1 MIIKEKFISAAI
13 GTLFFAVF
21 QPFGISSFGMLER
34 LMIICGVLVAA
45 FVACLVSESIVNF
58 ALRMPMDTSRRPS
71 YTMKRGLIFQAC
83 NIIVL
88 TVILSL
94 YLDRFVISEQVD
106 NHLCLENSLG
116 VFGASVGCCFFIGLY
131 WRNVYWKRHYAQQL
145 EEAQLLNGVLM
156 ERARIA
162 PFLTSSEVQED
173 DTTSKNSIHCTS
185 HLITLEGSTKESVSL
200 LPADFLFAEAEG
212 NYVSIHYIDGG
223 EAKQAML
230 RTSMKSVI
238 AILCENKDIM
248 QCHRAYLVN
257 LRHVAS
263 VEGRSSGIGLKLRHC
278 EAVIPVSKSYVSS
291 VKEHIKNPV

>member
-1 MIIKEKFISAAI
+1 MIIKEKFISACI
-13 GTLFFAVF
+13 GTLFFVVF
-21 QPFGISSFGMLER
+21 QPFGISTFGMPER
-34 LMIICGVLVAA
+34 LLIPFGVLVVA
-45 FVACLVSESIVNF
+45 FASCLTSESIVNYV
-58 ALRMPMDTSRRPS
+58 LRMPMVADRGPS
-71 YTMKRGLIFQAC
+71 YTMKRGLVFQLC

-88 TVILSL
+88 TIFLSL
-94 YLDRFVISEQVD
+94 YFDRFVSNEQID
-106 NHLCLENSLG
+106 NHLSTGNLLKVLG
-116 VFGASVGCCFFIGLY
+116 VSVGCCFFVGLY

-162 PFLTSSEVQED
+162 PFLTSSEGKED
-173 DTTSKNSIHCTS
+173 DTTFKDSNACPSQ
-185 HLITLEGSTKESVSL
+185 LITLEGSTKESVTL
-200 LPADFLFAEAEG
+200 LPSDFLFAESEG

-223 EAKQAML
+223 EANQAML
-230 RTSMKSVI
+230 RTSMKNVI

-248 QCHRAYLVN
+248 QCHRAYIVN
-257 LRHVAS
+257 LRHVES

>member
-1 MIIKEKFISAAI
+1 MIIKEKFISACI
-13 GTLFFAVF
+13 GTLFFVVF
-21 QPFGISSFGMLER
+21 QPFGISTFGMPER
-34 LMIICGVLVAA
+34 LLIPFGVLVVA
-45 FVACLVSESIVNF
+45 FASCLTSESIVNYV
-58 ALRMPMDTSRRPS
+58 LRMPMVADRGPS
-71 YTMKRGLIFQAC
+71 YTMKRGLVFQLC

-88 TVILSL
+88 TIFLSL
-94 YLDRFVISEQVD
+94 YFDRFVSNEQID
-106 NHLCLENSLG
+106 NHLSTGNLLK
-116 VFGASVGCCFFIGLY
+116 VLGASVGCSFFVGLY

-173 DTTSKNSIHCTS
+173 DTTSKNSTHCPS
-185 HLITLEGSTKESVSL
+185 QLITLEGSTKESVTL
-200 LPADFLFAEAEG
+200 LPSDFLFAESEG

-223 EAKQAML
+223 EANQAML
-230 RTSMKSVI
+230 RTSMKNVI
-238 AILCENKDIM
+238 AILCENKDII
-248 QCHRAYLVN
+248 QCHRAYIVN
-257 LRHVAS
+257 LRYVAS